1 MLNVENAYVA
11 QARIQH
17 LRKYLPVSQNHLEG
31 GVPDTMRWKKALEYS
46 NVLNLSNDLEQ
57 AMQMM
62 TRMDEILSRL
72 PGLDCGSCGAPSCR
86 AMAEDVVKG
95 LAKETDCIFILREQ
109 VRNVADT
116 LSLMGGGFIADRK
129 NKKHKGDDQV

>member
-1 MLNVENAYVA
+1 
-11 QARIQH
+11 
-17 LRKYLPVSQNHLEG
+17 
-31 GVPDTMRWKKALEYS
+31 
-46 NVLNLSNDLEQ
+46 
-57 AMQMM
+57 MM